1 MHRGEIDSPKKAM
14 FMISR
19 QTSVPLIERQAKE
32 EVTAILRSPMTL
44 MKDCFFQ
51 KIKFCVGGLDVLRV
65 TFFRT

>member
-1 MHRGEIDSPKKAM
+1 MHRGEKDSPKKAM

-44 MKDCFFQ
+44 MKDSSCQ